1 MSTLEY
7 VINSLLVKPDT
18 GKVDPLALNFLSC
31 FAICDSSKVKNF
43 YVMELKSAIGRIL
56 ALPESIQKH
65 YHLRALLDLI
75 STSIE
80 HVSAQM
86 SRHAGLPPGANL
98 PMQKELNTISA
109 LMVKRGLAQDLAR
122 LPHSLD
128 LSSPYLAT
136 TLNGLLKP
144 LETLSKVA
152 GFSQPGAKERKKEKK
167 SESNADQSFP
177 IEDDMEVDD
186 DVLTQDSQ
194 ENTDCEQNDM
204 EEEEESH
211 SMEPQTFQAGDGS
224 NPVEI
229 DEILRE
235 VEVAAA
241 EAEAEE
247 NPISDK
253 GSQLFDVRFML

>member
-109 LMVKRGLAQDLAR
+109 LMVKPSGKQMI
-122 LPHSLD
+122 PNFGSGSFIVQSWQH
-128 LSSPYLAT
+128 
-136 TLNGLLKP
+136 
-144 LETLSKVA
+144 
-152 GFSQPGAKERKKEKK
+152 FSFSTK
-167 SESNADQSFP
+167 F
-177 IEDDMEVDD
+177 
-186 DVLTQDSQ
+186 
-194 ENTDCEQNDM
+194 
-204 EEEEESH
+204 
-211 SMEPQTFQAGDGS
+211 
-224 NPVEI
+224 
-229 DEILRE
+229 
-235 VEVAAA
+235 
-241 EAEAEE
+241 
-247 NPISDK
+247 
-253 GSQLFDVRFML
+253 